1 MEIYEVDEVVKVKK
15 ISMTEDELNEYIK
28 PFLEKAYE
36 EGYKKGK
43 KEGFYLG
50 RLDFRNELLEVIANF
65 ELKLNIAGSVELC
78 KRLINKLK
86 YFTK

>member
-1 MEIYEVDEVVKVKK
+1 MNI
-15 ISMTEDELNEYIK
+15 LNC
-28 PFLEKAYE
+28 FLKKAYD

-50 RLDFRNELLEVIANF
+50 RLDFRNELLEMIVNF